1 MVKKDYL
8 NECIKIVWIFVIGS
22 LFGYLLEIIVA
33 LLQYGHFVN
42 RQGVL
47 YGPFI
52 PIYGIG
58 AVLLLILNK
67 KVNKLIYVFF
77 LGMILGGFVE
87 YISSFM
93 QEILFNTASWNY
105 TKLPYNISGRTSLL
119 HMSYWGTLSVV
130 FAIIINP
137 ITNKINPYLEKK
149 EFKYFTILLIVFMI
163 INIEISCIAAYRQRE
178 RLENIEAN
186 GIIDALMDKYY
197 PNEVL
202 DKTFTNKKKI
212 ID

>member
-8 NECIKIVWIFVIGS
+8 NEFIKIVWIFVIGS

-52 PIYGIG
+52 PIYGVG
-58 AVLLLILNK
+58 AVMLLLINK
-67 KVNKLIYVFF
+67 KAEKLVYVFL
-77 LGMILGGFVE
+77 LGMVVGGFVE
-87 YISSFM
+87 YIASFM
-93 QEILFNTASWNY
+93 QEFLFDTVSWDY
-105 TKLPYNISGRTSLL
+105 SKLPYNFGGRTSML
-119 HMSYWGTLSVV
+119 HIMYWGILSVV
-130 FAIIINP
+130 FAIIVKP
-137 ITNKINPYLEKK
+137 ILYKISPHLDKK
-149 EFKYFTILLIVFMI
+149 EFKYFTGLIVIFMI

-178 RLENIEAN
+178 RLDNIKAN
-186 GIIDALMDKYY
+186 GIIDVLMDKYY
-197 PNEVL
+197 PNELL

-212 ID
+212 VD